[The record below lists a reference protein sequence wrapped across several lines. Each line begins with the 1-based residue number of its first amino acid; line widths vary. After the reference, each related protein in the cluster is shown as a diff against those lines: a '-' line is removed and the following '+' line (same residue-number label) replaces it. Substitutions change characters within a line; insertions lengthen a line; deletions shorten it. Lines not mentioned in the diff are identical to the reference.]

1 MYNTTGLTG
10 QALKSAWARTTAQ
23 KDIILGYFQLHPE
36 ASLGPSTLLEKLVLC
51 NKIKDN
57 TPITSI
63 RRAMTDLTTEGY
75 LTKTDVKQR
84 GMYGDNEHL
93 WVLRESQ
100 GRLF

>member
-1 MYNTTGLTG
+1 MYNTINLTG
-10 QALKSAWARTTAQ
+10 QALKSAWARTTDQ
-23 KDIILGYFQLHPE
+23 KSIVLGYFHLHPE
-36 ASLGPSTLLEKLVLC
+36 ASLGPSTLLEKLVIC
-51 NKIKDN
+51 GRIDDN

-84 GMYGDNEHL
+84 GLYGDSEHL
-93 WVLRESQ
+93 WVLKEKQ